1 MESRTCRIGWRLG
14 SGGETERWRKRNGGW
29 GRESAEGS
37 GKVTF
42 DELMSTLKI
51 FDMFVETILEITWKR
66 DGIRSYYRYVL

>member
-1 MESRTCRIGWRLG
+1 MEEEKLG
-14 SGGETERWRKRNGGW
+14 L

-42 DELMSTLKI
+42 DEFISTLKI